1 MRRGGTSH
9 TGRVSQATCK
19 QGNGFAAAALV
30 FGTVGLIVGVVSP
43 PALLLGLVAVVL
55 GAGTWGKGASG
66 PAWRPLA

>member
-9 TGRVSQATCK
+9 TGRVSQATRK